1 MNKYLIHISF
11 FLFLFVFACEEDDE
25 NNTNLSG
32 DPAVLQINT
41 AKAQLD
47 GEEVIFSDMIAGI
60 LFGEL
65 QIEFSTVS
73 DAGPESIQLII
84 TNYNGT
90 NMYRINQ
97 SSNLASY
104 KIYTDEGFEAYDAS
118 SGAIEITREEEG
130 LIMGRFEFEA
140 KKADGTVKSVTNG
153 LFKAQYSVTGK

>member
-73 DAGPESIQLII
+73 DA
-84 TNYNGT
+84 
-90 NMYRINQ
+90 
-97 SSNLASY
+97 
-104 KIYTDEGFEAYDAS
+104 
-118 SGAIEITREEEG
+118 EI
-130 LIMGRFEFEA
+130 GRA
-140 KKADGTVKSVTNG
+140 HV
-153 LFKAQYSVTGK
+153 